1 MYINLRKVSRIIGFI
16 LALLVLVFGV
26 LTFVIAISIQEQI
39 TSALVSIFGLQL
51 MWFILWVTKPRYE
64 KEARNEKK

>member
-39 TSALVSIFGLQL
+39 ASALVAIFGLHL